1 MKIQKISVKNFK
13 AISEQEMEFNGCSAI
28 VTAGNNKGKTTLL
41 RGLIDRF
48 RSEKPEIVVKQG
60 EQKGHSTMELTDGSV
75 IEWKFTDKSES
86 FSMTTKDGIK
96 QTAGVLS
103 GIGERYFGKRF
114 DIDKFL
120 NSGPKSQIKALQE
133 LVGLDF
139 TDIDNRYR
147 TAYEVRTEANREVK
161 RLRALNVPKPEKVE
175 KPDIEALKVK
185 FQDAKKFNEAQKKK
199 FDQKDELFRIMG
211 SISDMLGDTIFQ
223 ELFQFAEANKLVQSI
238 EIEEDKNIDLIED
251 EIFESNKQLRKFDSY
266 ERDLKTYQDWIKGG
280 KEANAAAE
288 KSDKKVSG
296 IETEKKKMIAGA
308 DVPGDFDITEDGIL
322 YKGLPLTDSQI
333 SSSGKYI
340 AALKLGSMVLGEVK
354 SLHFDASSLDK
365 NSLAEIQK
373 WAIKNDLQLMIERPD
388 FQGGDFK
395 YEIVE

>member
-13 AISEQEMEFNGCSAI
+13 PISEQEMEFNGCSAI
-28 VTAGNNKGKTTLL
+28 ITAGNNKGKTTLL

-60 EQKGHSTMELTDGSV
+60 EDKGHSTMELTDGST

-86 FSMTTKDGIK
+86 FSLTTKDGIK

-120 NSGPKSQIKALQE
+120 NSGPKAQIKELQD

-139 TDIDNRYR
+139 ADIDNRYR
-147 TAYEVRTEANREVK
+147 IAYEGRTEANREVK
-161 RLRALNVPKPEKVE
+161 RLRVLNVPKPEKVE
-175 KPDIEALKVK
+175 KPDIESLKVK
-185 FQDAKKFNEAQKKK
+185 FQDAKKFNETQKKK
-199 FDQKDELFRIMG
+199 LEQRNEMSIMMNDVAEIIEG
-211 SISDMLGDTIFQ
+211 TVFQ

-280 KEANAAAE
+280 KEANDASE
-288 KSDKKVSG
+288 KADKRVSY

-308 DVPGDFDITEDGIL
+308 NMPEDFDITEDGIL
-322 YKGLPLTDSQI
+322 YEGLPLTDSQI

-340 AALKLGSMVLGEVK
+340 AALKLGSMVLGEVR
-354 SLHFDASSLDK
+354 SLHFDASVLDK
-365 NSLAEIQK
+365 NSLAEIQV
-373 WAIKNDLQLMIERPD
+373 WAMKNDLQLMIERPN